1 MESYELDFDCVGIED
16 GGKIPISHTGRGQ
29 DISPE
34 FIIWNLSPRA
44 KYLAVTVEELSH
56 PIRDF
61 THWVIWNL
69 PASNHIRGGIP
80 AGKNVPGIRG
90 ARQGVAYGRHRY
102 AGPKPPRGKTH
113 VYRFSVYALDTF
125 LTLKP
130 RARKQA
136 FFEAADGHIIQA
148 GSITGEFE

>member
-44 KYLAVTVEELSH
+44 KYLAVTVEDLSH

-61 THWVIWNL
+61 THWVI
-69 PASNHIRGGIP
+69 
-80 AGKNVPGIRG
+80 
-90 ARQGVAYGRHRY
+90 
-102 AGPKPPRGKTH
+102 
-113 VYRFSVYALDTF
+113 
-125 LTLKP
+125 
-130 RARKQA
+130 
-136 FFEAADGHIIQA
+136 
-148 GSITGEFE
+148 

>member
-1 MESYELDFDCVGIED
+1 MEDYQLDFDCVGLED

-44 KYLAVTVEELSH
+44 KTLAVTVEDLSH

-69 PASNHIRGGIP
+69 PASNHIPAGIP
-80 AGKNVPGIRG
+80 AGKDVPGFRG
-90 ARQGVAYGRHRY
+90 ARQGVAYGRYRY
-102 AGPKPPRGKTH
+102 AGPKPRRGKTH
-113 VYRFSVYALDTF
+113 VYRFTVYALDTF
-125 LTLKP
+125 IKLK
-130 RARKQA
+130 ARSRKKA
-136 FFEAADGHIIQA
+136 FFERADGHIIQA